1 VGDLTSVR
9 ERLEQRLEK
18 LQERVAKIEG
28 HLRQPGHPDFA
39 ERATEAE
46 NDEVLERL
54 DESELEEIDQIR
66 TALEGVASG
75 TYGTC
80 SRCGESIAE
89 GRLDIV
95 PYAVTCVGCAA

>member
-9 ERLEQRLEK
+9 EGLEQRLEQ
-18 LQERVAKIEG
+18 LQTRVAKIEG

-54 DESELEEIDQIR
+54 DESELQEIDQIR
-66 TALEGVASG
+66 GALERIAVG
-75 TYGTC
+75 TYGSC
-80 SRCGESIAE
+80 SRCGETIAE
-89 GRLDIV
+89 ERLQIV
-95 PYAVTCVGCAA
+95 PYALTCVGCAA

>member
-1 VGDLTSVR
+1 MGDLTSVR
-9 ERLEQRLEK
+9 ERLERRLEE
-18 LQERVAKIEG
+18 LQTRVAKIEG

-54 DESELEEIDQIR
+54 DETELEEIDQIR
-66 TALEGVASG
+66 AALERMAVG

-80 SRCGESIAE
+80 SRCGEAIAE
-89 GRLDIV
+89 ARLEIV
-95 PYAVTCVGCAA
+95 PFALMCVGCAA